1 MPIALTASTTSIGAI
16 TDAVGDMFEAG
27 MTMAGTVGTT
37 VVNNPLLLVFVVVP
51 LVGLGIGIFR
61 RLLNL

>member
-1 MPIALTASTTSIGAI
+1 MTAILDAI
-16 TDAVGDMFEAG
+16 TAIFTSAMGWA
-27 MTMAGTVGTT
+27 ATVSNT
-37 VVNNPLLLVFVVVP
+37 VVSTPILLVFVVIP

>member
-1 MPIALTASTTSIGAI
+1 MPIISATAGTSVAGIME
-16 TDAVGDMFEAG
+16 TVGDIFETG
-27 MTMAGTVGTT
+27 MEMAGSVGTT
-37 VVNNPLLLVFVVVP
+37 VVGTPLLLAFCVIP

>member
-1 MPIALTASTTSIGAI
+1 MSTITTAI
-16 TDAVGDMFEAG
+16 TDIFTAA
-27 MTMAGTVGTT
+27 MTWAGTVADT
-37 VVNNPLLLVFVVVP
+37 VVSTPLLLAFVVVP

>member
-1 MPIALTASTTSIGAI
+1 MADIITAI
-16 TDAVGDMFEAG
+16 TTIFEAAMG
-27 MTMAGTVGTT
+27 WAGSVSST
-37 VVNNPLLLVFVVVP
+37 VVSTPLLLTFVVIP

>member
-1 MPIALTASTTSIGAI
+1 METSIQAI
-16 TDAVGDMFEAG
+16 TAPIGQLFNASMD
-27 MTMAGTVGTT
+27 MAGSVGTT
-37 VVNNPLLLVFVVVP
+37 VVQNPLLLAFVIVP